1 MIRWSNPSR
10 ANLLVEKL
18 TSSRKNWDLAF
29 RTSVRER
36 ISSLLL
42 SYMKKSQMRKRK
54 KSLPMLSG
62 PRIILSLTRVKSRL
76 PSKLWGSFRM
86 IFQLSLIC
94 ILKNPKMPWQKLSRT
109 LLRFKKVS
117 KRSQKITDLWVED
130 PSKWSEMGM
139 DLFHQDV
146 ELKENQDIRIDFL
159 LDQVVDKKLERK
171 FLPKFQNLLKENLFP
186 RVNLHK
192 KVSES

>member
-1 MIRWSNPSR
+1 
-10 ANLLVEKL
+10 
-18 TSSRKNWDLAF
+18 
-29 RTSVRER
+29 
-36 ISSLLL
+36 
-42 SYMKKSQMRKRK
+42 
-54 KSLPMLSG
+54 
-62 PRIILSLTRVKSRL
+62 
-76 PSKLWGSFRM
+76 
-86 IFQLSLIC
+86 
-94 ILKNPKMPWQKLSRT
+94 
-109 LLRFKKVS
+109 
-117 KRSQKITDLWVED
+117 
-130 PSKWSEMGM
+130 MGM

>member
-1 MIRWSNPSR
+1 
-10 ANLLVEKL
+10 
-18 TSSRKNWDLAF
+18 
-29 RTSVRER
+29 
-36 ISSLLL
+36 
-42 SYMKKSQMRKRK
+42 MRKRK

-86 IFQLSLIC
+86 IFQLNLIC

-109 LLRFKKVS
+109 RLRFKKVS

-130 PSKWSEMGM
+130 LSKWSEMEM

-146 ELKENQDIRIDFL
+146 ELKENQGIRIDFL
-159 LDQVVDKKLERK
+159 LDQVVDKKSRRK
-171 FLPKFQNLLKENLFP
+171 SLPKFLSLRKENLFQ
-186 RVNLHK
+186 RAKLHR
-192 KVSES
+192 KVSENSHKANLKSARKLININPQQSWNTLTQSKYLTFKLKETLP